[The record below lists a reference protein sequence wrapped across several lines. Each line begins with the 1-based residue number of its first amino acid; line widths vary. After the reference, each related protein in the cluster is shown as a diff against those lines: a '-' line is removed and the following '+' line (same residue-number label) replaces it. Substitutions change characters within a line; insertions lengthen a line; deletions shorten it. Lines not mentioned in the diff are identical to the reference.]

1 MYELSTHFQ
10 VYSFCFESLE
20 NCYHKASTWLPVS
33 LGARPGYEIGL
44 PAMCF
49 CVLNIVLG
57 VSQSKQKVFGFRS
70 FGAWWS
76 RILRERACGKMC
88 VSPETAIGQ
97 RKAGGSHVVNASASG
112 WQVSSQTAWSW
123 RGIPSILFLI
133 LILVFPG
140 WLSPYNE
147 CNPGDRILFPVL
159 LFKITCVVDHLL

>member
-20 NCYHKASTWLPVS
+20 NCYHKTSTWLPVS

-49 CVLNIVLG
+49 CVLVSLVLG
-57 VSQSKQKVFGFRS
+57 FLSPNRRCLGSGPSEPDDLEYLGSVH
-70 FGAWWS
+70 A
-76 RILRERACGKMC
+76 GKC
-88 VSPETAIGQ
+88 VSAPETAIGQ

-123 RGIPSILFLI
+123 RGIPSILFFDSYLGI
-133 LILVFPG
+133 SRVTVPL
-140 WLSPYNE
+140 
-147 CNPGDRILFPVL
+147 
-159 LFKITCVVDHLL
+159 